1 MVEIAMRRAQGSTT
15 VVAMTIA
22 EVFLLLMFVMW
33 LGAVIKGQA
42 GKGQVDAAILQR
54 RLDET
59 TKELAE
65 ANKQIG
71 ELKATVEA
79 LRIMLGA
86 NSVDPEELK
95 RALEKKIADAV
106 EGAKRGKPKCAEENV
121 LVEARVLDG
130 VSQVAIVAQNGG
142 TLDWLKK
149 AGIRSAA
156 SGYVMTDLEIPML
169 IGAVNRKYAEADCR
183 FDYRLTYRT
192 ADDYLAGRER
202 FETMFYPAGRRR
214 VQ

>member
-1 MVEIAMRRAQGSTT
+1 MRRGQGSTT

-33 LGAVIKGQA
+33 LGTVIKGQA
-42 GKGQVDAAILQR
+42 GKGQIDAAILQV
-54 RLDET
+54 RLDKT
-59 TKELAE
+59 SKELAD
-65 ANKQIG
+65 ATKQIG
-71 ELKATVEA
+71 ELKSTVEA

-95 RALEKKIADAV
+95 RALEKKISDAV

-130 VSQVAIVAQNGG
+130 VSQLAIIAQNAG
-142 TLDWLKK
+142 TLEWLKA
-149 AGIRSAA
+149 AGIRAAA
-156 SGYVMTDLEIPML
+156 SGYVMADSEIPML
-169 IGAVNRKYAEADCR
+169 IGAVTRKYAAADCR

-202 FETMFYPAGRRR
+202 FEATFYPAGRRR